1 MTQKFDLVCVTWHDA
16 HADSRWMEVTEID
29 DEAYLVTSVGY
40 LVPKAKKGHVSLAQ
54 SFGADGFVDS
64 VLHIPRGMVKS
75 ITYID
80 IPDNINIPKQ
90 QNRARS
96 NAD

>member
-16 HADSRWMEVTEID
+16 HADSRWIEVTEID

-64 VLHIPRGMVKS
+64 VLHIPRGMVVS
-75 ITYID
+75 STIIT
-80 IPDNINIPKQ
+80 P
-90 QNRARS
+90 
-96 NAD
+96 ADSV

>member
-1 MTQKFDLVCVTWHDA
+1 MTKMTQKFDLVCISWHDA
-16 HADSRWMEVTEID
+16 HADSRWIEVTEID

-64 VLHIPRGMVKS
+64 VLHIPRGMVVS
-75 ITYID
+75 STIITPTD
-80 IPDNINIPKQ
+80 
-90 QNRARS
+90 S
-96 NAD
+96 V

>member
-16 HADSRWMEVTEID
+16 HADSRWIEITEID

-75 ITYID
+75 LTYID
-80 IPDNINIPKQ
+80 IPAIISKPKRL
-90 QNRARS
+90 NKS
-96 NAD
+96 GS